1 MFATTGVSIRVRS
14 RPVQYVSNKRKHT
27 FECYRNRQQHKL
39 EKLKTKQLTQNTP
52 CDNWVLNCTDEII
65 PDFVTRSLQLGS
77 GYNNPNPHS
86 APYVRVLSEIES
98 AIQRNPSADVIRHD
112 VSNAI
117 INHIHYTKQ
126 PFHDKHENIRK
137 EIQKSKK
144 YLRDRDDLVVTK
156 ADKGKTVVVMKRDEY
171 EEKMQALVNDSETY
185 EPLASDPTKKTLK
198 KINTLIDHWHENGF
212 IEYSERTK
220 LKVFNCNPP
229 RVYGLPKT
237 HKDGRPLRI
246 INSAIGTATYKM
258 AKFLSKILNH
268 VTGKTEHHIV
278 NSFQFA
284 EEMREQQITN
294 QDVLFSLDVV
304 SLFTNVPVDFALESI
319 RLRWEEIEEHTKLDE
334 ESFTEMVKIVLD
346 STYFQYK
353 GKFYKQK
360 FGIPMGSPIS
370 PVVANIVLERIEK
383 DALEKL
389 CTRGIVP
396 RFFKRYVDDCLL
408 CARKEE
414 VEAILNVFNGF
425 HQRLQFTV
433 ELEVEG
439 KLKFLDMILRREDNT
454 ITTEWFPKDADVYE
468 IPCGACEKSYVG
480 ETSQFLC
487 KRLSQHNSPPPP
499 KHTPH
504 RTYTARAWYQ
514 LNYLCLPGLKRVVSR
529 HSLRLGAWRLL

>member
-1 MFATTGVSIRVRS
+1 
-14 RPVQYVSNKRKHT
+14 
-27 FECYRNRQQHKL
+27 
-39 EKLKTKQLTQNTP
+39 
-52 CDNWVLNCTDEII
+52 
-65 PDFVTRSLQLGS
+65 
-77 GYNNPNPHS
+77 
-86 APYVRVLSEIES
+86 
-98 AIQRNPSADVIRHD
+98 
-112 VSNAI
+112 
-117 INHIHYTKQ
+117 
-126 PFHDKHENIRK
+126 
-137 EIQKSKK
+137 
-144 YLRDRDDLVVTK
+144 
-156 ADKGKTVVVMKRDEY
+156 
-171 EEKMQALVNDSETY
+171 
-185 EPLASDPTKKTLK
+185 
-198 KINTLIDHWHENGF
+198 
-212 IEYSERTK
+212 
-220 LKVFNCNPP
+220 
-229 RVYGLPKT
+229 
-237 HKDGRPLRI
+237 
-246 INSAIGTATYKM
+246 
-258 AKFLSKILNH
+258 
-268 VTGKTEHHIV
+268 
-278 NSFQFA
+278 
-284 EEMREQQITN
+284 MREQQITN

-319 RLRWEEIEEHTKLDE
+319 RLRWEEIGEHTKLDE

-389 CTRGIVP
+389 RTRGIVP

-454 ITTEWFPKDADVYE
+454 ITTEWFPKDADGRYLDFTSVSPFIHKNNTIIALVDRALKLTHAKYRVNTLKTVKQILTGNNYPCFLVEKVIRERLHKMYNTLQDKENATNNFITIPYIEGLGEKLSRYLRQHDFKVAYKPVDKIKDVLFTKTKDKISKDKNINVVYE

-487 KRLSQHNSPPPP
+487 KRLSQHKYNVKTKNISGTGLSQHTIEEGHIFDFDKTKILDKVTNS
-499 KHTPH
+499 
-504 RTYTARAWYQ
+504 YTRLITETFHIKIRGDDNVVNKQKDSANFKTAY
-514 LNYLCLPGLKRVVSR
+514 NSIITKLKSITNT
-529 HSLRLGAWRLL
+529 